1 MWLIS
6 CHCNILH
13 RFLWNCH
20 CVHMHNDRFQPCMK
34 LHWGGLGQWS
44 RLSEM
49 NFHTHTHTCSL
60 SHIVTQIQQ
69 QKSRYT
75 NKLRCIQPKQSADFR
90 TPVRKRLRSVTSCF
104 MERSYFLWYKDVC
117 FDMSVRTH
125 TIQPCLLKIAHVL
138 HNEAYKPPSLCPS
151 LWPNRLSFFFTF
163 PFAIFSDVF

>member
-1 MWLIS
+1 
-6 CHCNILH
+6 
-13 RFLWNCH
+13 
-20 CVHMHNDRFQPCMK
+20 MHETTLRGIGTVVTLVSDRQRMVPIK
-34 LHWGGLGQWS
+34 
-44 RLSEM
+44 EM

-75 NKLRCIQPKQSADFR
+75 SKLRCIQPKQSADFR
-90 TPVRKRLRSVTSCF
+90 TPVRKHLRSVTSCF

-125 TIQPCLLKIAHVL
+125 TIQPCLAHVL

-151 LWPNRLSFFFTF
+151 LWPNRLSFFL
-163 PFAIFSDVF
+163 PFLLLFFQMFFNSYY